1 MSTLVVSF
9 STRFHSGEEI
19 KWPQL
24 LDDVS
29 HVVVEVTTHDYRS
42 AEVLPDDVPDDLG
55 HSYRPLLQV
64 LLFSGLEIA
73 VENLNVFV
81 AEFQLSPAEKCPKC
95 LHQLQVGV
103 GSRCIPTSST
113 AS

>member
-1 MSTLVVSF
+1 MSTLVMSF
-9 STRFHSGEEI
+9 STRFNSGGEI

-42 AEVLPDDVPDDLG
+42 AGVLPDDFHDDLG
-55 HSYRPLLQV
+55 HSHGPLFQV

-73 VENLNVFV
+73 VENLNVLV
-81 AEFQLSPAEKCPKC
+81 AEFQLSPAEKCPECFHK
-95 LHQLQVGV
+95 LQSGV
-103 GSRCIPTSST
+103 GS
-113 AS
+113 

>member
-9 STRFHSGEEI
+9 STRFDSGGEI
-19 KWPQL
+19 KRSQL

-42 AEVLPDDVPDDLG
+42 AGVLPDDVPDDLS
-55 HSYRPLLQV
+55 HSYCPLLQV
-64 LLFSGLEIA
+64 LLFSRFEIA
-73 VENLNVFV
+73 IQNLNVFV

-95 LHQLQVGV
+95 LHQLQPGV
-103 GSRCIPTSST
+103 GS
-113 AS
+113 

>member
-9 STRFHSGEEI
+9 STRFNSGGEI

-42 AEVLPDDVPDDLG
+42 AGVLPDDVPDDLG
-55 HSYRPLLQV
+55 HSYGPLFQV
-64 LLFSGLEIA
+64 LLFSRLEIA
-73 VENLNVFV
+73 VENLNVLV

-95 LHQLQVGV
+95 LHQLQSGV
-103 GSRCIPTSST
+103 GS
-113 AS
+113 